1 MVSHTRIIY
10 LSCLKCAAFTLSN
23 SERPRSAGCALACS
37 CCRMPRKTALADEIA
52 ALLNPTPAEQDDDEF
67 VSSSQKSLG
76 LLGDDD
82 VTVQKQSGR
91 RMRAAID
98 MSSTGAKYAGRVTT
112 RDALDRRHRLPSK
125 PQRAEEEEEDGE
137 EEDDGAVV
145 RR

>member
-1 MVSHTRIIY
+1 
-10 LSCLKCAAFTLSN
+10 
-23 SERPRSAGCALACS
+23 
-37 CCRMPRKTALADEIA
+37 MPRKTALADEIA

-137 EEDDGAVV
+137 EEDDGDGEDAEEMDSE
-145 RR
+145 

>member
-1 MVSHTRIIY
+1 
-10 LSCLKCAAFTLSN
+10 
-23 SERPRSAGCALACS
+23 
-37 CCRMPRKTALADEIA
+37 MPRKTALADEIA
-52 ALLNPTPAEQDDDEF
+52 ALLNPAPAEQDDDEF

-82 VTVQKQSGR
+82 VAVQKQSGR

-125 PQRAEEEEEDGE
+125 PQRSEEEEED
-137 EEDDGAVV
+137 DDDDDDDE
-145 RR
+145 

>member
-1 MVSHTRIIY
+1 
-10 LSCLKCAAFTLSN
+10 
-23 SERPRSAGCALACS
+23 
-37 CCRMPRKTALADEIA
+37 MPRKTALADEIA

-76 LLGDDD
+76 LLGDED
-82 VTVQKQSGR
+82 VAVQEQSGQR

-125 PQRAEEEEEDGE
+125 PQRAEEEEDDEDDEDDDEDNEDAEEMDSGE
-137 EEDDGAVV
+137 EGEEGEESEEEG
-145 RR
+145 

>member
-1 MVSHTRIIY
+1 
-10 LSCLKCAAFTLSN
+10 
-23 SERPRSAGCALACS
+23 
-37 CCRMPRKTALADEIA
+37 MPRKTALADEIA

-137 EEDDGAVV
+137 EEEKEEEEKEEEDEEGRTITVGV
-145 RR
+145 NHRRKCAAPR